1 MADYALSRA
10 AILDFGAE
18 LLEGLQY
25 FRNPTPEIRNPKSEI
40 EMSHELTKRDFVY
53 RGRILDLS
61 LSRYRMGDG
70 KEVELEVVHHN
81 GGAGALPVF
90 EDGSVALVRQWRY
103 PLGRYSLEI
112 AAGRIEPGH
121 TPEETAARELEE
133 ELGYRA
139 SRLRKLCE
147 FNVAPG
153 YCEERL
159 YTYIATG
166 LVPSAQ
172 SLDEDEEIEAVRLT
186 FDDALARVRS
196 GEIDDAK
203 SIITILAAAQFI
215 SSDK

>member
-1 MADYALSRA
+1 
-10 AILDFGAE
+10 
-18 LLEGLQY
+18 
-25 FRNPTPEIRNPKSEI
+25 
-40 EMSHELTKRDFVY
+40 MSHELIECEYVY

-61 LSRYRMGDG
+61 RSRFNSEAKGVVEI
-70 KEVELEVVHHN
+70 EVIHHN
-81 GGAGALPVF
+81 GGAGTLPLF
-90 EDGSVALVRQWRY
+90 DDGTIALVRQWRY

-139 SRLRKLCE
+139 KELRKIGE

-159 YTYIATG
+159 FVYLATG
-166 LVPSAQ
+166 LEPCTQ
-172 SLDEDEEIEAVRLT
+172 NLDDDEEIEPVRMP
-186 FDDALARVRS
+186 FADALARVRS

-203 SIITILAAAQFI
+203 SIITLLLAAPLVQSKE
-215 SSDK
+215 SSELEADLAKGSPVGKGGLRPRLQ